1 MTFEEIVVSIQK
13 RKTNQGKFVS
23 DDNAKRLAVIE
34 IVEGFRTIRE
44 AQEGIELL
52 KETGNHLFTAMG
64 YEVDW
69 NCLRK
74 AIDMFFPSWQVK
86 GSSKQSINELF
97 V

>member
-1 MTFEEIVVSIQK
+1 MTFEEIAQEIEG
-13 RKTNQGKFVS
+13 REAKTGRYL
-23 DDNAKRLAVIE
+23 DDFSAKRLAAIE